1 MRKKFLKVI
10 HFLIIKLWFLV
21 GYVLYFVSMK
31 QKTKSTYKIDG
42 CVDLL
47 LSAQGAWSVSCPD
60 VMRGA

>member
-1 MRKKFLKVI
+1 
-10 HFLIIKLWFLV
+10 V

-60 VMRGA
+60 VIRGA